1 MHSSN
6 ESAHRGRAGAD
17 ETLHADSGFR
27 FYAHYTTV
35 GSRLQIT
42 AGRLMMRLALLL
54 VDLAETLA
62 GAALYLEIGA

>member
-6 ESAHRGRAGAD
+6 ESAHRGRVGAD

-35 GSRLQIT
+35 GSRLQTI
-42 AGRLMMRLALLL
+42 AGRLIMRLALLL

-62 GAALYLEIGA
+62 GFALCLEIGA